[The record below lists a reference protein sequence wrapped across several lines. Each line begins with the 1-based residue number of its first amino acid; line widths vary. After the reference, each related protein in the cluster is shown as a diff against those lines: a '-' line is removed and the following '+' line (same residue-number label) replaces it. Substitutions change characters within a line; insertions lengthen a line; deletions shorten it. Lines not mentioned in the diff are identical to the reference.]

1 MSHPKPPKDLR
12 DACQG
17 AAGAVGQRAGAKMV
31 AEAGGTGAAIPALAK
46 PQMTPHPSLVALVRL
61 LARQAAADDL
71 ASQRA
76 QLDGE

>member
-1 MSHPKPPKDLR
+1 MSHPKPPKELY
-12 DACQG
+12 DACNG
-17 AAGAVGQRAGAKMV
+17 AGGAVGRRVRAKVV

-61 LARQAAADDL
+61 LARQAATDDV

-76 QLDGE
+76 QIDGE